1 MCYLNVGLPQTLK
14 KQTFC
19 VVVYTSFITISYGLW
34 KYVVN
39 MKQYVALWVLEV
51 CKISDFL
58 CENIDFYSVLIFKS
72 LILTAACIL
81 LLLFS
86 LSKVCFGGLSS
97 ILTNHSSWNSTSLSR
112 KMLLLGCMDA
122 KACRHHTHR
131 LVVKTLN
138 PLGCVISV
146 IRWSTAWILSSQ
158 WSRQTSNK
166 PKLSL

>member
-1 MCYLNVGLPQTLK
+1 MLHCE
-14 KQTFC
+14 C
-19 VVVYTSFITISYGLW
+19 W
-34 KYVVN
+34 KYVKSVIFC
-39 MKQYVALWVLEV
+39 VRIL
-51 CKISDFL
+51 ISTVINRMDNS
-58 CENIDFYSVLIFKS
+58 ENESRSVLIFKS